1 MSVWCFEHS
10 QRLCHGVHVNTTHW
24 REDTPLTNPHS
35 KLLYL
40 SPPSPKNP
48 PATNRFYAPQ
58 VFVAA
63 GQSTSNA
70 LLSAVI
76 IGLVNVAATGVAAV
90 AVDRAGRRFLLLQ
103 GGAQM
108 IVTQV
113 RGVSRLFCSA
123 HCVIVYCQVD
133 YLSWLHQQSR

>member
-1 MSVWCFEHS
+1 M
-10 QRLCHGVHVNTTHW
+10 
-24 REDTPLTNPHS
+24 
-35 KLLYL
+35 
-40 SPPSPKNP
+40 
-48 PATNRFYAPQ
+48 
-58 VFVAA
+58 AA

-108 IVTQV
+108 VITQV
-113 RGVSRLFCSA
+113 NTWSGMMCQNWSL
-123 HCVIVYCQVD
+123 IVGCED
-133 YLSWLHQQSR
+133 NLKPT

>member
-1 MSVWCFEHS
+1 
-10 QRLCHGVHVNTTHW
+10 
-24 REDTPLTNPHS
+24 
-35 KLLYL
+35 
-40 SPPSPKNP
+40 
-48 PATNRFYAPQ
+48 

-103 GGAQM
+103 GGVQM
-108 IVTQV
+108 VVTQV
-113 RGVSRLFCSA
+113 TVGPSMF
-123 HCVIVYCQVD
+123 Q
-133 YLSWLHQQSR
+133 

>member
-1 MSVWCFEHS
+1 M
-10 QRLCHGVHVNTTHW
+10 
-24 REDTPLTNPHS
+24 
-35 KLLYL
+35 
-40 SPPSPKNP
+40 
-48 PATNRFYAPQ
+48 
-58 VFVAA
+58 FVAA

-108 IVTQV
+108 VVTQV
-113 RGVSRLFCSA
+113 GKDGGGGGQ
-123 HCVIVYCQVD
+123 Y
-133 YLSWLHQQSR
+133 